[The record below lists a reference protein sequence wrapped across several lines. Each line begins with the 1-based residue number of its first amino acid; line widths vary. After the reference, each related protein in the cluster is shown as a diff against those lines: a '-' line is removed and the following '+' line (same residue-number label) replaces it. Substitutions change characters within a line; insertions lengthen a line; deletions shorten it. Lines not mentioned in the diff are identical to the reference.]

1 MEAREQEMPS
11 ACGGEGTGGQ
21 SWRKE
26 GVSRTLPERLMGI
39 FVWSLTNRY
48 FTKSFAWEKWKRWKD
63 QNVFAKNLTQWQRRR
78 QAKQRI
84 MQSGEDRVLT
94 LPCKRATSRAGGT
107 SGSWDDWSLAAL
119 RRALPLRALGDLRE
133 SNALR
138 AQAANRVLDALRAQN
153 AMGPL
158 EALRAIEAIRA
169 FEILRPPV
177 VPEA

>member
-1 MEAREQEMPS
+1 
-11 ACGGEGTGGQ
+11 
-21 SWRKE
+21 
-26 GVSRTLPERLMGI
+26 
-39 FVWSLTNRY
+39 
-48 FTKSFAWEKWKRWKD
+48 
-63 QNVFAKNLTQWQRRR
+63 
-78 QAKQRI
+78 